1 MSGSG
6 KRRTFDRA
14 FKVEAVRLI
23 VEEGRPLAQVSRD
36 LDVGENQL
44 YRWKKKYLSEGAD
57 AFPGSGHQTSEQEEL
72 RRLRRENADLREER
86 DILKKAI
93 GIFTPRKR

>member
-1 MSGSG
+1 MSGSD

-14 FKVEAVRLI
+14 FKIEAVRLI
-23 VEEGRPLAQVSRD
+23 VEEGRPLAQVARD
-36 LDVGENQL
+36 LGVHENQL
-44 YRWKKKYLSEGAD
+44 YRWKKKYLAEGGD
-57 AFPGSGHQTSEQEEL
+57 AFPGSGNRPVGEDEVA
-72 RRLRRENADLREER
+72 RLRRENADLREER